1 MRWGHKNLGAYG
13 PISWVWGMD
22 DLYKHAPL
30 AHSLVVGSLKHT
42 PPTRSKLDCCW
53 SNNSSNQ
60 EYVQIHWKGWASYIL
75 PFKVQP
81 ENVIKFIHMYYVF
94 SYPAETD
101 TLGGVKNGSIWR
113 SLIPLNNSRHKYRWF
128 KHFDIVGWMA
138 GRASSLYKKLSVGI
152 LVVVIR
158 LELAANDMHVSEFW
172 WSPPPPQSSTYV
184 NKQEGQLTTT
194 NRS

>member
-1 MRWGHKNLGAYG
+1 
-13 PISWVWGMD
+13 
-22 DLYKHAPL
+22 
-30 AHSLVVGSLKHT
+30 
-42 PPTRSKLDCCW
+42 
-53 SNNSSNQ
+53 
-60 EYVQIHWKGWASYIL
+60 
-75 PFKVQP
+75 
-81 ENVIKFIHMYYVF
+81 
-94 SYPAETD
+94 
-101 TLGGVKNGSIWR
+101 
-113 SLIPLNNSRHKYRWF
+113 
-128 KHFDIVGWMA
+128 MA